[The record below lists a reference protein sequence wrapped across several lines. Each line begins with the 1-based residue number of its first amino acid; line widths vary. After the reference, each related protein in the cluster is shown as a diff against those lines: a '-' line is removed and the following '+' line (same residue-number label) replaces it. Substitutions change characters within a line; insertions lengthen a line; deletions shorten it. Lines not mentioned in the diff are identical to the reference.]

1 MWGLFTLVLFIATLR
16 LNRALQVVFGSLT
29 ALFFLLAITDVTGNG
44 LIGKTAGWVGLFC
57 GASAVYA
64 GLAQVLNEVYGKT
77 VWPLG
82 LVARG

>member
-1 MWGLFTLVLFIATLR
+1 MNSSRRATSAFR
-16 LNRALQVVFGSLT
+16 DTWIVFGSLT
-29 ALFFLLAITDVTGNG
+29 ALFFLLAAAEAAGSVS
-44 LIGKTAGWVGLFC
+44 LAKLAGWVGLFC

-82 LVARG
+82 TVPRN

>member
-1 MWGLFTLVLFIATLR
+1 MTGPAEP
-16 LNRALQVVFGSLT
+16 A
-29 ALFFLLAITDVTGNG
+29 LLAAVERSPQAAAAHDR
-44 LIGKTAGWVGLFC
+44 AGWVGLFC

-82 LVARG
+82 PVVK